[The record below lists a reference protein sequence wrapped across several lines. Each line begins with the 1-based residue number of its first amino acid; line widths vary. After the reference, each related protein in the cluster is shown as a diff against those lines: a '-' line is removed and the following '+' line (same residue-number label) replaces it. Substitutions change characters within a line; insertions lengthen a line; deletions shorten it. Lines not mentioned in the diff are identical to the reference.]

1 MKTINCVADPV
12 MCCYVTVGSVA
23 FIPHGHFIGFSHLF
37 HFLLSFGGINMRL
50 ALSLKQGHI

>member
-1 MKTINCVADPV
+1 
-12 MCCYVTVGSVA
+12 MCCYVAVGSVT
-23 FIPHGHFIGFSHLF
+23 FIPHGLFISFSHPF